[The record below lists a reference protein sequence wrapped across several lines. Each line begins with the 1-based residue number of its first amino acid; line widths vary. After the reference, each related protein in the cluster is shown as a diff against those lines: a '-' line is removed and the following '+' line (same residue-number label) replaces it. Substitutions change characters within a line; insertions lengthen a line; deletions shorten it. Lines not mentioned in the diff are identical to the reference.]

1 MDAEPLNKLSRD
13 LRKAATTLSDDEA
26 RFLVDAYYQMQD
38 NRIRSAAQVRQLT
51 ESGEPH
57 DVLRWLEGNAET
69 LENSIK
75 SALDKYSAS
84 HAVGAWARNIVGVGP
99 VICAGL
105 LAHIDITKA
114 PTAGHIWNYAG
125 LNPSVSWEKG
135 QKRPWNAAL
144 KTLCWKLG
152 ESFVKVSGNENAF
165 YGAVYRERKAR
176 EIERNLRGELS
187 AQAAEVMKRKKIGND
202 TDAYVWYAG
211 CLTLETAKA
220 AIEGEKA
227 AGAVK
232 KMAGEPGSGV
242 PMLPPAHIHARAKRS
257 AVKLFLSH
265 LHHVWYEIEH
275 GHPPVQPYALAHM
288 AHAHFIAPPNWSKGQ
303 VG

>member
-1 MDAEPLNKLSRD
+1 MDIEPLNRLSRD
-13 LRKAATTLSDDEA
+13 LRKAATTLSADEA

-84 HAVGAWARNIVGVGP
+84 HTVGAWARSVVGVGP

-125 LNPSVSWEKG
+125 LNPSISWEKG
-135 QKRPWNAAL
+135 QKRPWNSAL

-152 ESFVKVSGNENAF
+152 ESFVKVSGNETPF
-165 YGAVYRERKAR
+165 MGR
-176 EIERNLRGELS
+176 
-187 AQAAEVMKRKKIGND
+187 
-202 TDAYVWYAG
+202 
-211 CLTLETAKA
+211 LTASGKPMRSA
-220 AIEGEKA
+220 AICAENCR
-227 AGAVK
+227 
-232 KMAGEPGSGV
+232 PRR
-242 PMLPPAHIHARAKRS
+242 PRR
-257 AVKLFLSH
+257 
-265 LHHVWYEIEH
+265 
-275 GHPPVQPYALAHM
+275 
-288 AHAHFIAPPNWSKGQ
+288 
-303 VG
+303 

>member
-1 MDAEPLNKLSRD
+1 MDTEPLNRLSRD
-13 LRKAATTLSDDEA
+13 LRKAATTLSADEA

-84 HAVGAWARNIVGVGP
+84 HTVGAWARSIVGVGP

-165 YGAVYRERKAR
+165 YGAVYRERKAC

-265 LHHVWYEIEH
+265 LHQVWYEIEH

-288 AHAHFIAPPNWSKGQ
+288 AHAHFIAPPNWRTGQ